1 MIPHINANAKK
12 FLDFFLIFVDNL
24 CLCINNKAMIN
35 ANAQTE
41 KTTQKSWISAVKFS
55 KEEKTLINRARQITH
70 CDMPSL
76 YHDCI
81 MASVLQIVGKE
92 IAHD

>member
-1 MIPHINANAKK
+1 MIAHINANTKN
-12 FLDFFLIFVDNL
+12 FLDYFLFYVDNL
-24 CLCINNKAMIN
+24 YSCINNGAMIT

-55 KEEKTLINRARQITH
+55 KDEKQLINKARQITH

-81 MASVLQIVGKE
+81 MASVMQIVKTGA
-92 IAHD
+92 AHD